1 MSDPTSKPSKNE
13 DDYFRQQD
21 MELIAR
27 RKAEADKQKA
37 ARDRDERRA
46 AHFMKCPKC
55 GGDLVTETY
64 HAIQVDRCKDCH
76 GVWFDAGEVES
87 LVDKPAGSG
96 VGFFSDV
103 FGSLAGKK
111 KKG

>member
-1 MSDPTSKPSKNE
+1 MSDPTSKPSQNE
-13 DDYFRQQD
+13 DDYFRRQD
-21 MELIAR
+21 QELIAR
-27 RKAEADKQKA
+27 RKAEADKQRAVREK
-37 ARDRDERRA
+37 DERRA

-55 GGDLVTETY
+55 GGDLVTEDY
-64 HAIQVDRCKDCH
+64 KAIQVDRCRDCH

-87 LVDKPAGSG
+87 LVEKAPGAVG
-96 VGFFSDV
+96 GFFGDM